1 DRRPTTRCAR
11 WCPPMIALVV
21 TIPLAA
27 FPVVLPV
34 PMVAMVVAAAAGAA
48 AARLW
53 GISGR
58 VGAVVFVA
66 VMVASLVVAACSGA
80 APWPSRALSR
90 VRARPVRLVVDAL
103 AAATIAGG
111 VAATLASGSIARDL
125 GVVTASLLET
135 TVVIAAFAIH
145 LWRFDPRRRAR
156 ELALLLTIG
165 VVGVVVAPELAPLVA
180 AIGALAAARC
190 ARVAPMASS
199 SS

>member
-1 DRRPTTRCAR
+1 
-11 WCPPMIALVV
+11 
-21 TIPLAA
+21 
-27 FPVVLPV
+27 
-34 PMVAMVVAAAAGAA
+34 
-48 AARLW
+48 
-53 GISGR
+53 
-58 VGAVVFVA
+58 
-66 VMVASLVVAACSGA
+66 
-80 APWPSRALSR
+80 
-90 VRARPVRLVVDAL
+90 VVDAL

-111 VAATLASGSIARDL
+111 VAAALASGSIARDL

-135 TVVIAAFAIH
+135 TVVIATFAIH

-165 VVGVVVAPELAPLVA
+165 VVGVAVAPELAPLVA